1 MSKSTVWI
9 TMGAKV
15 RTLGGLTLFLLFF
28 LLACKSNLPYY
39 KQIYYGEPIRDSLP
53 VSYLQSQP
61 PSGKLLIYLTRKPD
75 SLSYWKSD
83 FFKYLHKKGG
93 FDIIKPGLASSYD
106 FFLKESMDIKT
117 GRTQDLIGLVQHL
130 QKQNNRPKNSRL
142 YLLAENMEAEVAVN
156 LASHTYFEKVILINL
171 SRISQLHDISSLLDK
186 RPLDSL
192 TANYLQE
199 YRIDTALSKNE
210 LLNYIRNQ
218 PGNAYSI
225 GDKRNF
231 YWLSYLDNPVMLNF
245 PHVQGDVHLL
255 YPPHPILELYKA
267 SESFKSMHGIKKARE
282 WHFYKVPADDGNE
295 KEPLQNIL
303 QQILMPED

>member
-15 RTLGGLTLFLLFF
+15 RTLGGLTLFLPFF
-28 LLACKSNLPYY
+28 LLACKSNLPYG

-83 FFKYLHKKGG
+83 FFRTLHKKGN
-93 FDIIKPGLASSYD
+93 FDIVKPGLAYNYD
-106 FFLKESMDIKT
+106 FFLKESMDIKS
-117 GRTQDLIGLVQHL
+117 GRIQDLIGLVQHL

-156 LASHTYFEKVILINL
+156 LASHTYFEKVVLINL
-171 SRISQLHDISSLLDK
+171 SRISQLDDISSLLDK

-192 TANYLQE
+192 TANYLQQ
-199 YRIDTALSKNE
+199 YRIDTALSKKE

-218 PGNAYSI
+218 PGNAYSM

-231 YWLSYLDNPVMLNF
+231 YWLSYLDNPVLANF
-245 PHVQGDVHLL
+245 HHVQGDVHLI
-255 YPPHPILELYKA
+255 YPPHPILNLYESA
-267 SESFKSMHGIKKARE
+267 ASFKSLYSVKKARD
-282 WHFYKVPADDGNE
+282 WHFYKVPAADEDK
-295 KEPLQNIL
+295 KEPLQNLL
-303 QQILMPED
+303 QQILMSED